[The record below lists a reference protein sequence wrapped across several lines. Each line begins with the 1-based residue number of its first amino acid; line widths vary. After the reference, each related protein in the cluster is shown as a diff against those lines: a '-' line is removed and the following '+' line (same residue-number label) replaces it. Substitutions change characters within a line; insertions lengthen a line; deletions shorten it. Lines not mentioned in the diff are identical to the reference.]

1 MAKSD
6 FFKFENKNDDFPFY
20 NGKPFSF
27 TYAQGIFLLLVS
39 ILSVV
44 AYQMLEGSIP
54 TFVQPIF
61 NIIFPLGAFILVVK
75 SNWTRI
81 FRKIR
86 LKDILLIIG
95 VVIFNFILNIFIG
108 SIMNKLVD
116 AGANPAV
123 TLIQHNSLAENIVFF
138 LKMIPMLLGEELITI
153 IPFLV
158 ILTFAT
164 KTLKLSRKKAII
176 LAWIVSAIIF
186 GALHLPTYSWNIA
199 QAVLGIS
206 ISRLV
211 LTFPYVKTK
220 NIWISLFVHVLN
232 DWFIFLPALL
242 ASLV

>member
-1 MAKSD
+1 MTKLD

-20 NGKPFSF
+20 NGNPISF
-27 TYAQGIFLLLVS
+27 TYSQGTFLLLVS
-39 ILSVV
+39 ILTVV
-44 AYQMLEGSIP
+44 MYQVIGKSMP

-61 NIIFPLGAFILVVK
+61 NIIFPLGAIMLVVK
-75 SNWTRI
+75 SNWTKI

-86 LKDILLIIG
+86 FKDILLIIG
-95 VVIFNFILNIFIG
+95 VVIFNFIVNMLIG
-108 SIMNKLVD
+108 IIMSKFAG

-123 TLIQHNSLAENIVFF
+123 NLIQENSLAENIVFF

-158 ILTFAT
+158 ILAFAT
-164 KTLKLSRKKAII
+164 KVLKFSRKKAII
-176 LAWIVSAIIF
+176 LAWILSAIIF
-186 GALHLPTYSWNIA
+186 GALHLPTYNWNIA

-206 ISRLV
+206 VSRLV

-220 NIWISLFVHVLN
+220 NIWTSLIVHVLN
-232 DWFIFLPALL
+232 DWLLFLPALL